1 MREEA
6 PAAASLLVRSALPP
20 ADVMDAVRRE
30 VQRIDADQPV
40 LTIQTLAQLLSRD
53 RWWYRTWGGLFGIL
67 AAVAV
72 LLSTVGLYAVLAY
85 AVTQRTQEIGLRMA
99 VGAQP
104 RQVCWLILKR
114 GLAHLIWGVAV
125 GLGGTLGLNRVLRF
139 GLPDI
144 GPTHP
149 VMLAW
154 IVALVTIVSISACLV
169 PRRRAIRIDP
179 VTALR
184 AE

>member
-1 MREEA
+1 
-6 PAAASLLVRSALPP
+6 
-20 ADVMDAVRRE
+20 

-40 LTIQTLAQLLSRD
+40 LEIQTVAQLLSRD
-53 RWWYRTWGGLFGIL
+53 RWWYRTWGGLFAIL

-114 GLAHLIWGVAV
+114 GLAHLTVGVTA
-125 GLGGTLGLNRVLRF
+125 GFAGTLGLNRVLRV
-139 GLPDI
+139 GLTDI
-144 GPTHP
+144 GPTDP
-149 VMLAW
+149 AMLAV
-154 IVALVTIVSISACLV
+154 IVALVTIVSVAACLV
-169 PRRRAIRIDP
+169 PVRRAIRIDP
-179 VTALR
+179 VSALR
-184 AE
+184 AD